1 MNEPGH
7 TEISTCTDRQ
17 AESGGDGD
25 GELGSSTSSCLT
37 GVSDAVKSVHGQDVI
52 ATIQSGDHSTTLH
65 SNLSA
70 TVDSTCDEVASQGD
84 GSPGDSLGGDKQITA
99 DDAIVEHVSTLGA
112 DVSSGVQSGDD
123 NPTIHTSCDSSCDIE
138 ASLQE
143 VGPVGDSSGGDNNR
157 MMEDSAVVKDAST
170 LCADISSAV
179 SHMDIDVSEESK
191 ETSDSTAGSGIAV
204 HC

>member
-1 MNEPGH
+1 MNELGH

-25 GELGSSTSSCLT
+25 GELGAATSSCLT
-37 GVSDAVKSVHGQDVI
+37 GVSDAVESVHGQEVI
-52 ATIQSGDHSTTLH
+52 ANIQSGDHSRTLH
-65 SNLSA
+65 SNLCA
-70 TVDSTCDEVASQGD
+70 TVDSTCDEVASQGY
-84 GSPGDSLGGDKQITA
+84 GSLGDSLGGDKQITA

-112 DVSSGVQSGDD
+112 DISSGVQSGDD

-170 LCADISSAV
+170 LCADISSGV
-179 SHMDIDVSEESK
+179 SHMDIDVREESK
-191 ETSDSTAGSGIAV
+191 ETSDSMAGSGIAV
-204 HC
+204 RC